1 MSLNVSLFFFR
12 NSSFLRRFLLS
23 VEGLNFFF
31 FGNLST
37 KEAAFLLVSRL
48 KEKVEPRV
56 REKEMVCP
64 VLASA
69 WQKSRHCFTRAVSPP
84 LIVEVGTFT
93 D

>member
-1 MSLNVSLFFFR
+1 MSLVASLFCFK
-12 NSSFLRRFLLS
+12 NSSFLLWFLLI
-23 VEGLNFFF
+23 VEGLGFFF
-31 FGNLST
+31 LITFLSG
-37 KEAAFLLVSRL
+37 EVSFFLVSRL

-69 WQKSRHCFTRAVSPP
+69 WQKSRHCFTRAGSPP